1 MTLASLIQALS
12 DPQAFPAPVGEVEVH
27 QTHISVVFLAGTFAY
42 KIKKPVDLGFVDY
55 STLAKR
61 RHWCDEE
68 VRLNRRLAPEVYLG
82 VVPIVQDGP
91 RVRVEGA
98 GSVIEW
104 AVKMQRLPEAA
115 TLRSAV
121 EGDCVDR
128 ATIAELA
135 RRIADFHRRADRG
148 GQIAE
153 FGRFEVVARNAREN
167 FEQSAP
173 QIGTTVSASVF
184 ERLRTLTEDS
194 LCRLRPT
201 IDERAARH
209 VTRDTH
215 GDLRLDHVYLFPKRE
230 PPGDMVIIDC
240 IEFNPR
246 FRAAD
251 PVADMAFLMMDLVR
265 RGRRDLAAYFRD
277 AYFEAAGDVQ
287 GRILV
292 PFYVSYRAAVRG
304 KVDGMKAREPEVGDV
319 ERSAAQAAAVAHW
332 LVALGSLEEP
342 RNRPCLV
349 LTGGLPGTGKS
360 TLAQSL
366 AIHAG
371 FTVIRSDLVRKEL
384 ASAGG
389 HDPAAAKY
397 GAAIYSAEWTE
408 RTYRECIRR
417 AEAGL
422 FEGKRALIDATFRDE
437 AERSRALDVARRWG
451 VPCVLFVCQADPAVV
466 KGRLDRRRNDA
477 SDADWAIYLE
487 TARRWEPLAPRTE
500 RFAHAIDSGQDSP
513 TPLDQALEVLSRLE
527 LWS

>member
-1 MTLASLIQALS
+1 MDLTTLIQELS
-12 DPQAFPAPVGEVEVH
+12 QPQAYPAPVDNVEVH
-27 QTHISVVFLAGTFAY
+27 QTHISVVFLAGAYAY

-82 VVPIVQDGP
+82 VVPIVQDGS
-91 RVRVEGA
+91 RVRVEGS
-98 GSVIEW
+98 GPVIEW
-104 AVKMQRLPEAA
+104 AVRMQRLPEAA

-121 EGDCVDR
+121 EGDRVDR
-128 ATIAELA
+128 ATIEELA
-135 RRIADFHRRADRG
+135 RRIADFHLRADHD

-153 FGRFEVVARNAREN
+153 YGRFEVVARNAREN
-167 FEQSAP
+167 FEQSAR
-173 QIGTTVSASVF
+173 QIGTSVSASVF
-184 ERLRTLTEDS
+184 ERLRTLTEEA
-194 LCRLRPT
+194 LGRLRPI

-215 GDLRLDHVYLFPKRE
+215 GDLRLDHVYLFPQRE

-265 RGRRDLAAYFRD
+265 RGRRDLAACFRD
-277 AYFEAAGDVQ
+277 AYFEASGDAQ

-304 KVDGMKAREPEVGDV
+304 KVDGMKAREPEVGDF
-319 ERSAAQAAAVAHW
+319 ERSEAQAAAVAQW

-349 LTGGLPGTGKS
+349 LVGGLPGTGKS
-360 TLAQSL
+360 TLAQAL
-366 AIHAG
+366 ANHAG

-384 ASAGG
+384 AVASGDA
-389 HDPAAAKY
+389 PAAASY

-408 RTYRECIRR
+408 RTYCECVHR
-417 AEAGL
+417 AEACL
-422 FEGKRALIDATFRDE
+422 FEGQRALIDATFRDE
-437 AERSRALDVARRWG
+437 AQRSRVLDVACRWG
-451 VPCVLFVCQADPAVV
+451 VPRPLLICQADPAVV
-466 KGRLDRRRNDA
+466 KHRLAGRRNDA

-500 RFAHAIDSGQDSP
+500 RLADLIDSGQDSP
-513 TPLDQALEVLSRLE
+513 TPLNQALAVLRSLE